1 MSNKSKSII
10 RAGALLLLV
19 LALLG
24 PWMYDQVYVPAEYE
38 YTCDKPF
45 IRLDSDFCGI
55 PLSGIQFFNWFA
67 VGFLGMLFELVTGT
81 FTGGALE
88 FAAGLS
94 ILPLIPFLS
103 TAFLIWK
110 DGTRRLRTINLIAW
124 ALAFILTLLLFYFQ
138 LQDQAF
144 RLWGLWLY
152 VLVAFGMLAVEFL
165 AFRNSPRNG

>member
-24 PWMYDQVYVPAEYE
+24 PWMYDYVSVPAE

-55 PLSGIQFFNWFA
+55 PLSVIQFFNWFA
-67 VGFLGMLFELVTGT
+67 IGFLF
-81 FTGGALE
+81 
-88 FAAGLS
+88 
-94 ILPLIPFLS
+94 PFLT
-103 TAFLIWK
+103 TAVLIWK
-110 DGTRRLRTINLIAW
+110 VETHRLRTINLVAW
-124 ALAFILTLLLFYFQ
+124 ALAFLLTLLLFYVQ

-165 AFRNSPRNG
+165 AFRNSPRND

>member
-10 RAGALLLLV
+10 RAGALLLIV

-24 PWMYDQVYVPAEYE
+24 PWMYDQVFVPAEYE

-55 PLSGIQFFNWFA
+55 PLSVIQFFNWFA
-67 VGFLGMLFELVTGT
+67 VGFLF
-81 FTGGALE
+81 
-88 FAAGLS
+88 
-94 ILPLIPFLS
+94 PFLLPFLT
-103 TAFLIWK
+103 TAVLIWK
-110 DGTRRLRTINLIAW
+110 VETRRLRTINLIAW
-124 ALAFILTLLLFYFQ
+124 ALALLLTLLLFFAQ

-165 AFRNSPRNG
+165 AFRNSPSNG

>member
-1 MSNKSKSII
+1 MRLVLFQVYNASYDWGKQRAINGKGEIAMSNKSKSII

-24 PWMYDQVYVPAEYE
+24 PWMYDYVSVPAE

-55 PLSGIQFFNWFA
+55 PLSVIQFFNWFA
-67 VGFLGMLFELVTGT
+67 IGFLF
-81 FTGGALE
+81 
-88 FAAGLS
+88 
-94 ILPLIPFLS
+94 PFLT
-103 TAFLIWK
+103 TAVLIWK
-110 DGTRRLRTINLIAW
+110 VETHRLRTINLVAW
-124 ALAFILTLLLFYFQ
+124 ALAFLLTLLLFYVQ

-165 AFRNSPRNG
+165 AFRNSPRND

>member
-1 MSNKSKSII
+1 MNAKSKSII
-10 RAGALLLLV
+10 RAGALLLIV

-24 PWMYDQVYVPAEYE
+24 PWMYDSVNVPAEYA
-38 YTCDKPF
+38 CDKPF
-45 IRLDSDFCGI
+45 IRLDGDFCGI

-67 VGFLGMLFELVTGT
+67 VGFFVILFQLITGT
-81 FTGGALE
+81 FSGRVLE

-94 ILPLIPFLS
+94 ILPLLPFLT
-103 TAFLIWK
+103 TAVLIWK
-110 DGTRRLRTINLIAW
+110 VETRRLRTINLIAW
-124 ALAFILTLLLFYFQ
+124 ALAFLLTLLVFYFQ
-138 LQDQAF
+138 IQDQAF